1 MRLAAV
7 LLLAVSL
14 AGCFRLSVP
23 ETHYQRRVFVNAL
36 RADPDLA
43 HAHWMLG
50 RRAMLDGEY
59 REAIGHFRRAVA
71 AQPDFR
77 EAHVALGRCWLNLG
91 KPDRALGPLEAALT
105 LSPGSARALELHGQ
119 ALMELGRLSEA
130 RQSFERALAADPAA
144 FLPRAKLGE
153 MAYAAGDFATA
164 IEHWRL
170 ATGTDQT
177 DPAWSAAQDDLLS
190 LLRDVER
197 YHALYPDPR

>member
-59 REAIGHFRRAVA
+59 REAIYLRVTCNAKEATISVVA
-71 AQPDFR
+71 F
-77 EAHVALGRCWLNLG
+77 
-91 KPDRALGPLEAALT
+91 
-105 LSPGSARALELHGQ
+105 
-119 ALMELGRLSEA
+119 
-130 RQSFERALAADPAA
+130 
-144 FLPRAKLGE
+144 
-153 MAYAAGDFATA
+153 
-164 IEHWRL
+164 
-170 ATGTDQT
+170 
-177 DPAWSAAQDDLLS
+177 
-190 LLRDVER
+190 
-197 YHALYPDPR
+197 